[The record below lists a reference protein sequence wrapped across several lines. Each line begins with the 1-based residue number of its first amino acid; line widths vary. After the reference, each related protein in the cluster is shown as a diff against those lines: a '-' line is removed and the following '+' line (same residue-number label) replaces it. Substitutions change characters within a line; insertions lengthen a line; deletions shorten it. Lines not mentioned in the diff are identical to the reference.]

1 MLHKDDDLHDAIAKI
16 PQHVALPVNMR
27 KVDTLALGENCMHKD
42 NSLVNFL
49 RKEKEKNESILSFGG
64 QFCVIFTSYEK
75 SSNENP
81 SHNTNTCVMQSISME
96 EVSHFHATL
105 LTKEIINQG
114 IKWLRGKAYVEKDF
128 GSVADALQE
137 YLNALKEVIP
147 LQNPSE
153 LSLNDAS
160 DFIRVSR

>member
-1 MLHKDDDLHDAIAKI
+1 MLHKDDDLQDAIAKI

-27 KVDTLALGENCMHKD
+27 PVDTLALGENCMHKKK
-42 NSLVNFL
+42 SLVNQL
-49 RKEKEKNESILSFGG
+49 RKEKEKNESILSCG

-114 IKWLRGKAYVEKDF
+114 IKWLRGKAHAEKDF

>member
-1 MLHKDDDLHDAIAKI
+1 MHKDD
-16 PQHVALPVNMR
+16 
-27 KVDTLALGENCMHKD
+27 
-42 NSLVNFL
+42 SLVNQL
-49 RKEKEKNESILSFGG
+49 RKEKEKNYPSILSNGG

-81 SHNTNTCVMQSISME
+81 SHNTKMQSTSME

-114 IKWLRGKAYVEKDF
+114 IKWLRGKAHAEKDF

-137 YLNALKEVIP
+137 YLNALKEVIL

-153 LSLNDAS
+153 LSLNHAS
-160 DFIRVSR
+160 DFIK